1 MSDYHIMLQTWNKK
15 ELQVV
20 FHISVPSLINNSGM
34 TYRTAIKQNLEI
46 KGPITSFYP
55 NTSANELTQIQ
66 NGEIYEVVKYVS
78 FSKHNLS
85 TAEKASEIDEY
96 FNKYKTDFLEK
107 KKIEL
112 EWWGLNRDI
121 T

>member
-1 MSDYHIMLQTWNKK
+1 MLQTWNKK

-20 FHISVPSLINNSGM
+20 FHIPVPVLINNSGIS
-34 TYRTAIKQNLEI
+34 YRTAIKQNLET
-46 KGPITSFYP
+46 KGPIISLYP
-55 NTSANELTQIQ
+55 NTSASELSQIQ

-85 TAEKASEIDEY
+85 SGEKAIEIDNY
-96 FNKYKTDFLEK
+96 FNKYKIEFLEK

-112 EWWGLNRDI
+112 EWWGLNRDV